1 MRGIEPEIRQ
11 TDAKSLKELIKQE
24 RDPKLVRR
32 LNAIRL
38 LMLGYSQKEVA
49 KIIGVSRQIILIW
62 VRKWNQGG
70 REELVSKS
78 GGSKSKVT
86 GEMRAEITSV
96 TKVEIQTSQG
106 IVTGKFIHGYLK
118 KSTI

>member
-1 MRGIEPEIRQ
+1 MRGVEPEIRQ
-11 TDAKSLKELIKQE
+11 ADAKRLKELINLE
-24 RDPKLVRR
+24 RDPKLARR

-49 KIIGVSRQIILIW
+49 KIAGVSRQIVLIW

-70 REELVSKS
+70 KEALVSKS

-96 TKVEIQTSQG
+96 TKVKIQTKQG

-118 KSTI
+118 KSTT